1 MTFCFTT
8 ATEHAKDLHQESSMN
23 PHFKNSDTKYQ
34 KWKSRLVEAHF
45 IPGIDSE
52 ADKAEVL
59 ALSLQRLGV
68 LGAFQTD
75 RKPTKIRRRITIE
88 TRRTVCDM
96 IRAQYQPGHLIQPN

>member
-1 MTFCFTT
+1 M
-8 ATEHAKDLHQESSMN
+8 
-23 PHFKNSDTKYQ
+23 
-34 KWKSRLVEAHF
+34 EAHF

-75 RKPTKIRRRITIE
+75 RKPTKIRRRIITIE
-88 TRRTVCDM
+88 TRRAVCD
-96 IRAQYQPGHLIQPN
+96 LT